1 MTPVEITFVVV
12 GVLLLL
18 ISCFVGN
25 KESKTGEGYVMPEEI
40 MDYHKREIKTYVDK
54 IMEEKSE
61 AVIVKTDDYLSKVS
75 NEKIMAVNDFSEQI
89 LAKIDANHKEVV
101 FLYDMLNQKEDD
113 MKQTVRQFDKERQQM
128 TEVVEDVIKLT
139 QQIQAAAQKVDSDT
153 ETVKK
158 SSPSKNVIEKK
169 SLMEQQE
176 DGQLEFVETLPID
189 RQKKE
194 ILKLHK
200 KGMNVL
206 DISKSLGI
214 GQGEVQL
221 IIGLYGS

>member
-25 KESKTGEGYVMPEEI
+25 KESKNGEGYVMPEEI
-40 MDYHKREIKTYVDK
+40 MDYHKREIKTYVDQ

-61 AVIVKTDDYLSKVS
+61 DVIVKTDDYLSKVS

-113 MKQTVRQFDKERQQM
+113 IKQTVKQFDKERKQM

-139 QQIQAAAQKVDSDT
+139 QQIQTAAKTVETT
-153 ETVKK
+153 EPEVKQERAVAE
-158 SSPSKNVIEKK
+158 PKK
-169 SLMEQQE
+169 LMENDE
-176 DGQLEFVETLPID
+176 DGQLEFVETFPID

-194 ILKLHK
+194 ILELHK
-200 KGMNVL
+200 QGMSVL
-206 DISKSLGI
+206 DISRTLGI

-221 IIGLYGS
+221 IIGLFSPKK

>member
-1 MTPVEITFVVV
+1 MTPVEITFVVI

-18 ISCFVGN
+18 VSCFVGN
-25 KESKTGEGYVMPEEI
+25 KESKNGEGYVMPEEI

-61 AVIVKTDDYLSKVS
+61 EVIVKTDDYLSKVS

-153 ETVKK
+153 EVVKE

>member
-25 KESKTGEGYVMPEEI
+25 KEGKSGEGYVMPEEI

-101 FLYDMLNQKEDD
+101 FLYDMLNQKEDE
-113 MKQTVRQFDKERQQM
+113 MKQTVRQFDRERQQM

-139 QQIQAAAQKVDSDT
+139 QQIQAAAQKT
-153 ETVKK
+153 EPEPVKETFHPK
-158 SSPSKNVIEKK
+158 YVAEPVGRV
-169 SLMEQQE
+169 EQQD
-176 DGQLEFVETLPID
+176 DGQLEFVETLPAD

-200 KGMNVL
+200 KGMSVL